1 MGVSS
6 HVLVKYTSW
15 YLPGFSTLFP
25 RCSCARGQAWCRGA
39 GEQPGSSQH
48 LDLYLC
54 SRSEPDAPAP
64 PRPIPAH
71 RRHHLTAPSP
81 LPALSSLCPLLK
93 PPGPA
98 ATKHTLPTPYTHP
111 ADTHTHTHHTIYTHK
126 HPHTLHTTCVHYTHT
141 HTCTCNM
148 HSDTWACSAG
158 PHILPT
164 SSRIFPASAFFLSLS
179 LFITGPWPKDSGQ
192 HLFMSAPCTPHC
204 AWGHPFLLTLGSLGY
219 PVRHT
224 LPSSLG
230 MSQYLEASFPWCMET
245 LLAFP
250 TSP

>member
-1 MGVSS
+1 MSS
-6 HVLVKYTSW
+6 HVLVKHTSW

-93 PPGPA
+93 SPGPA

-141 HTCTCNM
+141 HTHARATCTLIP
-148 HSDTWACSAG
+148 G
-158 PHILPT
+158 PAVLAPTFSLPPPGYFLLAL
-164 SSRIFPASAFFLSLS
+164 SFSVFLSL
-179 LFITGPWPKDSGQ
+179 LQ
-192 HLFMSAPCTPHC
+192 APGLRILASTCSCQPP
-204 AWGHPFLLTLGSLGY
+204 AHPTVLG
-219 PVRHT
+219 VT
-224 LPSSLG
+224 PSS
-230 MSQYLEASFPWCMET
+230 
-245 LLAFP
+245 
-250 TSP
+250 